1 MSYVLLSEHDL
12 DQSPGHSI
20 IAKRQGYNYCR
31 IHPEIKNAHLESTEH
46 HIKYK
51 DREAHKSEVS

>member
-1 MSYVLLSEHDL
+1 MSYVVLSEHDL

-46 HIKYK
+46 HIN
-51 DREAHKSEVS
+51 RRS